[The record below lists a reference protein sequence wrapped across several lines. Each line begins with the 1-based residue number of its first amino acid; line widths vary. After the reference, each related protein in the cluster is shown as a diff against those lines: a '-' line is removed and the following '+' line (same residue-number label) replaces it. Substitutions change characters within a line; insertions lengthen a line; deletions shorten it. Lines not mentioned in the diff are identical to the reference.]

1 MQTTS
6 TTLTPRLKKSNLLNN
21 IRAYIN
27 IGKMN
32 DIKLRTDV
40 VGRPIRVSKKMQRLF
55 GAAKSIARDSP
66 YGKIRHGALLVKGGS
81 VINSS
86 CNKENYSS
94 FGKRFRNPARGH
106 ATVHA
111 ELGVVLGLPRSV
123 TTGADVYVC
132 RINRVG
138 EFRNSK
144 PCSMC
149 HAALKHVGVKR
160 VYYTTGDNTVE
171 MYKL

>member
-1 MQTTS
+1 M
-6 TTLTPRLKKSNLLNN
+6 KNH
-21 IRAYIN
+21 
-27 IGKMN
+27 
-32 DIKLRTDV
+32 KLRTNIK
-40 VGRPIRVSKKMQRLF
+40 GRPIRVSKKIGRLF
-55 GAAKSIARDSP
+55 GAAKNIAHESP

-81 VINSS
+81 VRNSS

-94 FGKRFRNPARGH
+94 FGKRFRSPARGH

-111 ELGVVLGLPRSV
+111 ELGAILGLSRSV

-132 RINRVG
+132 RINREG

-144 PCSMC
+144 PCAMC
-149 HAALKHVGVKR
+149 HAALQHVGVKR
-160 VYYTTGDNTVE
+160 VYYTTNNNTIE

>member
-1 MQTTS
+1 MKY
-6 TTLTPRLKKSNLLNN
+6 L
-21 IRAYIN
+21 
-27 IGKMN
+27 
-32 DIKLRTDV
+32 KLRTDV
-40 VGRPIRVSKKMQRLF
+40 VGHPIQVSKKVERLF
-55 GAAKSIARDSP
+55 GIARSIAQDSP

-94 FGKRFRNPARGH
+94 FGKRFRDPARGH

-111 ELGVVLGLPRSV
+111 ELGVVLGLSRSV

-160 VYYTTGDNTVE
+160 VYYTTNNNTVE

>member
-1 MQTTS
+1 M
-6 TTLTPRLKKSNLLNN
+6 KNH
-21 IRAYIN
+21 
-27 IGKMN
+27 
-32 DIKLRTDV
+32 KLRTNIK
-40 VGRPIRVSKKMQRLF
+40 GRPIRVSKKIGRLF
-55 GAAKSIARDSP
+55 GAAKNIAHESP

-81 VINSS
+81 VRNSS

-94 FGKRFRNPARGH
+94 FGKRFRSPARGH

-111 ELGVVLGLPRSV
+111 ELGAILGLPRSV

-132 RINRVG
+132 RINREG

-149 HAALKHVGVKR
+149 HEALKHVGVKR
-160 VYYTTGDNTVE
+160 VYYTTNDNTIE

>member
-1 MQTTS
+1 M
-6 TTLTPRLKKSNLLNN
+6 K
-21 IRAYIN
+21 YF
-27 IGKMN
+27 
-32 DIKLRTDV
+32 KLRTDV
-40 VGRPIRVSKKMQRLF
+40 VGRPIQVSKKVERLF
-55 GAAKSIARDSP
+55 GIARSIAQDSP

-94 FGKRFRNPARGH
+94 FGKRFRDPARGH

-123 TTGADVYVC
+123 TPGADVYVC
-132 RINRVG
+132 RIDRVG

-160 VYYTTGDNTVE
+160 VYYTTNNNTVE